1 MKRGN
6 VMVVVDFVRRLV
18 ARVAVRIDRN
28 EDGMEMVQVAIVLF
42 VSALMGSVL
51 VASVRAFW
59 PDFVDSV
66 LRSLGDLFA

>member
-1 MKRGN
+1 
-6 VMVVVDFVRRLV
+6 MVVADFARWLV
-18 ARVAVRIDRN
+18 ARVAARVDRN

-42 VSALMGSVL
+42 VTALMGSVL

-66 LRSLGDLFA
+66 LRSLGDVFS